1 MFKNGRPLFR
11 KKGSSGASKLD
22 DSASANLSAS
32 TAAAVAASSSKKAKV
47 MEGTDVS
54 ASAPP
59 APIKGKSLTTTTD
72 VAPAGKAAAVAVDPT
87 KRPTKKL
94 ESLQALRYITALQMV
109 GFHYF
114 QNTPYPLFNRANAW
128 GNSPFTFILM
138 LSGFV
143 MAFGYGRTD
152 KKIDVSEFLVKRWA
166 NLYPLYIFTVVA
178 GFLLIPS
185 QQPQPLA
192 LLCIMLAG
200 ASGFIPSAFINDINT
215 PGWTIGSLFILYAI
229 FPFAVRMLKACSPRT
244 RLFVCMPLFF
254 ACSIAKPLADLSIN
268 LGVISGM
275 ARIAALASIPDFLQ
289 GINLGL
295 LFLEHDW
302 THHPKIFQKLG
313 MSVALAAACCLFVY
327 VDLLDIPVF
336 FQLWRPY
343 GMLQFLWMPVIWYA
357 AHGQDFLSTI
367 FELPF
372 ITYLGNTS
380 FGVYILQQLLIDYKW
395 KNDPF
400 LLRYQYPQILNFTI
414 LLTVLG
420 AIGYHCI
427 QLPYQPYIAKEGNAL
442 LKTYRASR
450 PASYINKALSLTFES
465 QMGRALTG
473 LAFFTGYVF
482 YTNYQPCL
490 PVDFSHKLGST
501 RWFTQND
508 WNWLINWYMTPCTP
522 RRFIPTEISTLME
535 FVAVGLAGLG
545 VIGYGANLIK
555 GAVSGNGSSS
565 TSSRNKV
572 DLSEEDSAVVLRVIC
587 KVDTPAK
594 AITQTLDGLVKV
606 AAALKNEHPTKT
618 LALEVI
624 GAAEPYN
631 YTLPPSLPPSTLDI
645 TLLNMPFEAA
655 RTRSQ
660 IQPKDLVISLPVGAR
675 LGSSSALLRL
685 LSQASNKSVI
695 AVPLTVDGS
704 DDVLPSLGTLA
715 ELNFQSPLSRRP
727 CLLVGSA
734 SLQQKLTSTTTF
746 AALEHGTHS
755 SEYLSLAPVSSS
767 SLPPSLGAYYTT
779 PSLGSYLGRRRA
791 FVKRATVGWAWGEKT
806 AEALRLVCE
815 GAFHLAFVVAWA
827 VVVGTPV
834 HIYYAPGNYC
844 NFYWYVVCV
853 CVWVCSFPSLP
864 PLPFFF
870 LVFVVALA
878 GVLLLAFHSSLP
890 PFLPPSSLPPSL
902 QVRPVHQRGG
912 GRSVPLP
919 CCDDVHLCS
928 LLCRVLL
935 PFPPLLSPVGWRG
948 DPHHDFDV
956 PPPLPPPC
964 HGAGGGRALLCGCPH
979 DAQSGHGWKW
989 GEGCEFVCWE
999 EEAAAAAGAVGGAVC
1014 ESVGACVREGGR
1026 RERGR
1031 GGGRERRDF
1040 H

>member
-1 MFKNGRPLFR
+1 MFKNGRPFFR
-11 KKGSSGASKLD
+11 KKGSSGATKMD
-22 DSASANLSAS
+22 DSAS
-32 TAAAVAASSSKKAKV
+32 TAAAAALTASSTTAKV
-47 MEGTDVS
+47 VEDTVDVS
-54 ASAPP
+54 ASAPR
-59 APIKGKSLTTTTD
+59 APRIKGKSLTTTTS
-72 VAPAGKAAAVAVDPT
+72 AAAAGVVAADPT

-143 MAFGYGRTD
+143 MVFGYGRTD

-185 QQPQPLA
+185 VKPQPLA
-192 LLCIMLAG
+192 LLCIMLTG

-244 RLFVCMPLFF
+244 RLFVCMPLIFM
-254 ACSIAKPLADLSIN
+254 CSIAKPLADLSIN

-302 THHPKIFQKLG
+302 THHPKIFQKVG
-313 MSVALAAACCLFVY
+313 MSVFLAAACCLFVY
-327 VDLLDIPVF
+327 VDLLDIPIF

-357 AHGQDFLSTI
+357 AHGQDILSTI

-400 LLRYQYPQILNFTI
+400 LLANKYPQILNFTI
-414 LLTVLG
+414 LLTVMG

-450 PASYINKALSLTFES
+450 FASYINKALSLTFES
-465 QMGRALTG
+465 RLGRALTG
-473 LAFFTGYVF
+473 LAFFAGYVL

-501 RWFTQND
+501 KWFTQND

-522 RRFIPTEISTLME
+522 RRFIPLEISTLME
-535 FVAVGLAGLG
+535 FVAIGLAGLG
-545 VIGYGANLIK
+545 LIGFISSLVK
-555 GAVSGNGSSS
+555 GAVSGSSS
-565 TSSRNKV
+565 SSSGGSQV

-606 AAALKNEHPTKT
+606 AAALKKEHPTKT
-618 LALEVI
+618 LALEVV
-624 GAAEPYN
+624 GAAESYN

-660 IQPKDLVISLPVGAR
+660 IQPKDLIISLPVGAR

-685 LSQASNKSVI
+685 LSKASSKSVV
-695 AVPLTVDGS
+695 AFPLTVDGS

-715 ELNFQSPLSRRP
+715 ELNFQTPLSRRP

-746 AALEHGTHS
+746 AALEHGTHP
-755 SEYLSLAPVSSS
+755 SEYLSLAPVASP

-791 FVKRATVGWAWGEKT
+791 FVKRATVGWVWGEKT

-815 GAFHLAFVVAWA
+815 GAFHLAFVVALA
-827 VVVGTPV
+827 VVIGTPVHLYYAPGNYCNFYWCVCACVCVCFFLLSLPPPLPFLLFAVCVAALAVVIGTPV
-834 HIYYAPGNYC
+834 HIYYAPGNNR
-844 NFYWYVVCV
+844 NFYWYV
-853 CVWVCSFPSLP
+853 FGLFFPPSLP
-864 PLPFFF
+864 PSF
-870 LVFVVALA
+870 LLVCGDF
-878 GVLLLAFHSSLP
+878 GRDNRILLTP
-890 PFLPPSSLPPSL
+890 PSLPPSL
-902 QVRPVHQRGG
+902 PP
-912 GRSVPLP
+912 S
-919 CCDDVHLCS
+919 
-928 LLCRVLL
+928 
-935 PFPPLLSPVGWRG
+935 FPPSGLTSAPTAWPSASPS
-948 DPHHDFDV
+948 P
-956 PPPLPPPC
+956 
-964 HGAGGGRALLCGCPH
+964 A
-979 DAQSGHGWKW
+979 S
-989 GEGCEFVCWE
+989 
-999 EEAAAAAGAVGGAVC
+999 
-1014 ESVGACVREGGR
+1014 S
-1026 RERGR
+1026 
-1031 GGGRERRDF
+1031 
-1040 H
+1040 